1 MLGETGLESSSIEC
15 HITKNQMSQQ
25 SNRKEEE
32 NIMTKIMTTV
42 YNHAKNLK
50 RRNYDPVVIDYS
62 FTYDLLRL
70 WSKFS
75 CFQFCLPLG
84 HAIAL

>member
-1 MLGETGLESSSIEC
+1 
-15 HITKNQMSQQ
+15 
-25 SNRKEEE
+25 
-32 NIMTKIMTTV
+32 MTKIMSTV

-50 RRNYDPVVIDYS
+50 RRNYDPVVIHYS

>member
-1 MLGETGLESSSIEC
+1 MLGETGLESSSIVC
-15 HITKNQMSQQ
+15 HITKNQQ
-25 SNRKEEE
+25 SKRKEEE
-32 NIMTKIMTTV
+32 NIMTKIMSTV

-50 RRNYDPVVIDYS
+50 RRNYDPVVIHYS

>member
-1 MLGETGLESSSIEC
+1 MI
-15 HITKNQMSQQ
+15 
-25 SNRKEEE
+25 
-32 NIMTKIMTTV
+32 TV

-84 HAIAL
+84 QAIAL